1 MEIGISIKIDGGG
14 NVFGKAHN
22 AIRIKKGENG
32 LNRIVDFEEIVK
44 VLVHD
49 DIEVV
54 FRIKVPSMFPKIDNV
69 KKQKQADFRENLFVK
84 ETEIQDE
91 KVRFWNEVG
100 TVVETKKKL
109 ESHRDFTIKRIV
121 NLPIFQVL
129 KLYGKGEKLLKERY
143 LISKIDKTTDFKGS
157 TVEHTEV
164 QVIM

>member
-1 MEIGISIKIDGGG
+1 MEIGISIEIDDDE

-49 DIEVV
+49 DIGVV
-54 FRIKVPSMFPKIDNV
+54 FRIKVPSMFPKIANV
-69 KKQKQADFRENLFVK
+69 KQQKQADFRENLSVK
-84 ETEIQDE
+84 GTEIQDE

-109 ESHRDFTIKRIV
+109 ENYRDFTIKRIV

-129 KLYGKGEKLLKERY
+129 KLFGKVEKLLKERY
-143 LISKIDKTTDFKGS
+143 
-157 TVEHTEV
+157 
-164 QVIM
+164 